1 MMMMKSGKMMIGIKN
16 NIYQVKYLKLF
27 EIFITDIELSDK
39 TIDDVLKPDFF
50 EEEIEDEGS
59 TIDSNG
65 VIHIKNWNIY

>member
-1 MMMMKSGKMMIGIKN
+1 M
-16 NIYQVKYLKLF
+16 KYLKLF
-27 EIFITDIELSDK
+27 DAFVTDIELSDK

-50 EEEIEDEGS
+50 EEEIDKGS